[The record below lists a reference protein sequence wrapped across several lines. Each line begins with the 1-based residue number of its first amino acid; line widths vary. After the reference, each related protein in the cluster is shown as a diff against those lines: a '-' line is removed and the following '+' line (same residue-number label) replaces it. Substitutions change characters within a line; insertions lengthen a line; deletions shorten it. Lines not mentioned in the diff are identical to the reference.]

1 MARSLEGRSETAD
14 LADLLEQLK
23 ALRAESLQRADVR
36 LQRFADCFTDG
47 RFSPSATN
55 LAHYLSLRQHDLRPL
70 QERLAGLG
78 LSSLG
83 RGEAHILDNLD
94 SVITLLS
101 RLVGGST
108 TAAPDPEVM
117 VSMTEGL
124 RILESHTEQLFGPSP
139 TGRSVRIMVTLPEAA
154 ARDYAL
160 VEALVATGMDCARIN
175 CAHDEEGAWTCMI
188 DHVRRAVRATGHVC
202 RVLMDIGGP
211 KIRTGPIAPGPPIH
225 HLKVEY
231 DTYGQ
236 PLRPALVLLTS
247 QAGAPPSGLPADF
260 QLRIPSEVYEHLAP
274 GDRLLFI
281 DNRGKTRHLLITTR
295 ESDRGTLAE
304 CSRGAYLRAGSSV
317 AWQRRADDGA
327 YCTVQ
332 SFPLEQFP
340 GAPLPI
346 RLFRDDGLLLTADSA
361 LGQPALRNELG
372 AVIKPAEISCTHPD
386 VVKALR
392 CGQSVWIDDG
402 KLGAVVESVSE
413 QGAMLR
419 IKHAAPR
426 GVVVRADKG
435 LNFPETELALPALGD
450 KDLQDLDFICAHADM
465 VGFSFVQSHEDMQQL
480 LCQLRLRGAEG
491 LPVIAKIETA
501 KAVRNLPE
509 IILGAIGQTLLGIMI
524 ARGDLAVELGSVRLA
539 EIQEEILWLC
549 EAAHVPVIWATEVL
563 ETMAKRGVRARAEL
577 TDAAMGVRAECVML
591 NKGPYILDA
600 LRLLD
605 SILSRMQA
613 HQHKKSSLL
622 RALHW

>member
-1 MARSLEGRSETAD
+1 MSPNLNQSVPVSA
-14 LADLLEQLK
+14 LLEQLK
-23 ALRAESLQRADVR
+23 ALRVDSLQRADLR
-36 LQRFADCFTDG
+36 LQRFVGCYADG

-55 LAHYLSLRQHDLRPL
+55 LAHYLALRQHDLRPL
-70 QERLAGLG
+70 QERLADLG

-83 RGEAHILDNLD
+83 RGEAHILDNLN
-94 SVITLLS
+94 SVIAMLS
-101 RLVGGST
+101 RLVGGD
-108 TAAPDPEVM
+108 TAGVVNPEVV

-139 TGRSVRIMVTLPEAA
+139 TGRNVRIMVTLPVEAA
-154 ARDYAL
+154 HDYEL
-160 VEALVATGMDCARIN
+160 VESLVAAGMDCARIN
-175 CAHDEEGAWTCMI
+175 CAHDDEDAWTCMI
-188 DHVRRAVRATGHVC
+188 GHVRRAVRAAGRPC
-202 RVLMDIGGP
+202 RVLMDLGGP
-211 KIRTGPIAPGPPIH
+211 KIRTGPIMPGPPIQR
-225 HLKVEY
+225 LKAAY
-231 DTYGQ
+231 DIYGQ
-236 PLRPALVLLTS
+236 LIRPALVQLTG
-247 QAGAPPSGLPADF
+247 ATGAPPAPTGTPADF
-260 QLRIPSEVYEHLAP
+260 QLRIPDDVYERLAP
-274 GDRLLFI
+274 GDRLLFT
-281 DNRGKTRHLLITTR
+281 DVRGKSRHLLITTR
-295 ESDRGTLAE
+295 DPDRGVLAE
-304 CSRGAYLRAGSSV
+304 CSRSAYLRAGSAV
-317 AWQRRADDGA
+317 AWQRRAHDGA
-327 YCTVQ
+327 YCTVK
-332 SFPLEQFP
+332 SFQFEPFP

-346 RLFRDDGLLLTADSA
+346 RLFRDDRLLLTADA
-361 LGQPALRNELG
+361 TPGRPALCDDAG
-372 AVIKPAEISCTHPD
+372 AVIAPAQFSCTRPE

-392 CGQSVWIDDG
+392 NGQSVWIDDG
-402 KLGAVVESVSE
+402 KLGAVVETVTE

-419 IKHAAPR
+419 VKHAAPR

-435 LNFPETELALPALGD
+435 LNFPETDLALPSLSD
-450 KDLQDLDFICAHADM
+450 KDLQNLDFICGHADM
-465 VGFSFVQSHEDMQQL
+465 VGYSFVQSHEDMQQL
-480 LCQLRLRGAEG
+480 LYQLRQRGAEG

-501 KAVRNLPE
+501 NAVRNLPD
-509 IILGAIGQTLLGIMI
+509 IILGTIGQTLLGIMI

-600 LRLLD
+600 LHLLD